1 MQIKKSIFI
10 IAIFIVSP
18 FGFISCDKSSQN
30 QESAE
35 RSMVEVRREMG
46 ISRSEVVAEI
56 QTFRIEMASK
66 IMDNNRSIADIKRR
80 IKKEEAKVEVI
91 NEARIA
97 VLQTE
102 NREMKRNIDNY
113 NDLNRHNWNE
123 FKKDFKIDMDGLNH
137 SLRNFFEIS
146 VVSK

>member
-35 RSMVEVRREMG
+35 RSMVEVSREMG

-123 FKKDFKIDMDGLNH
+123 FKKDFKIDMVDLDH